1 MHKGSYIPKN
11 VESDD
16 LFKVLCKTAANVLLS
31 IENGMCITE
40 LYNRMGREVTWV
52 WLVQNLNRMEKLGV
66 VETSKENSKR
76 VIRLTDKGKKIKR
89 ILRRLEKTCR

>member
-1 MHKGSYIPKN
+1 MYKGSYIPKN